1 MEKAVEVGHD
11 EVEAALLAKFD
22 TMKAEEAEV
31 QGICDLCEM
40 VHGVHVVGNIGLI
53 VRVPDL
59 DSGDLSSYC
68 PVLTNQ

>member
-31 QGICDLCEM
+31 QGICDLFEM
-40 VHGVHVVGNIGLI
+40 VHGVHVVGKIYWPN
-53 VRVPDL
+53 
-59 DSGDLSSYC
+59 C
-68 PVLTNQ
+68 